1 MNELDQILRLRRA
14 GVCIDYYVMD
24 AFWYSTNGGYREF
37 RSPHWPNGPD
47 RWLKACRDHQI
58 KPDFWVASNVPF
70 RMEVLPEWRSSMDA
84 TSSAMCMFDGG
95 FLPQFIDTL
104 RSRPVICQYDKA
116 ICSDLSWAVGEVRHH
131 DLDAGIPITIRCSS
145 VERQPLELRLEFYA
159 VNYD

>member
-1 MNELDQILRLRRA
+1 
-14 GVCIDYYVMD
+14 
-24 AFWYSTNGGYREF
+24 
-37 RSPHWPNGPD
+37 
-47 RWLKACRDHQI
+47 
-58 KPDFWVASNVPF
+58 
-70 RMEVLPEWRSSMDA
+70 
-84 TSSAMCMFDGG
+84 MFDGG